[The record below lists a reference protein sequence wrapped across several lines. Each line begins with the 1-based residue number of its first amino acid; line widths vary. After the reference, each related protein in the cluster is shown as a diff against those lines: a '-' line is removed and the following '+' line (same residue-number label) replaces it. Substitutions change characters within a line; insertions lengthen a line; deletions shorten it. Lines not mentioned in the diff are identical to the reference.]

1 MKKVILFLWFGDEKP
16 PYIQWTLENF
26 RKMNPG
32 WEIRYIEYST
42 QQILDYKNPCDP
54 VMTKLYSEGRTF
66 QTMCNVTELY
76 REAYLDMHKDEI
88 VIYCDLDC
96 FPIAPFDNFLCSS
109 YNHGKDWMSWY
120 CGDKHEVR
128 MLGTGTAY
136 LPEIGLRLFKCDNW
150 CLCNNKDILFNQFLQ
165 LKANS
170 IMDTTLILHQGML
183 MNEQDIPIYNK
194 RNEDF
199 HNMNIQIGDN
209 FCLPQ
214 FTPIEH
220 YYSIERNK
228 LNIINTI
235 GENK

>member
-1 MKKVILFLWFGDEKP
+1 MKRVILFLWFGDEKP
-16 PYIQWTLENF
+16 PYIHWTLENF

-32 WEIRYIEYST
+32 WEIRYIEYSNE
-42 QQILDYKNPCDP
+42 QLLNYKDQDDPILVKSVEKNIRPHVNYIAD
-54 VMTKLYSEGRTF
+54 E
-66 QTMCNVTELY
+66 Y
-76 REAYLDMHKDEI
+76 RKIYLDEHKDELI
-88 VIYCDLDC
+88 MYCDLDC

-120 CGDKHEVR
+120 CENKHEVR
-128 MLGTGTAY
+128 ILGTGTAY
-136 LPEIGLRLFKCDNW
+136 LPDIGLRLFKCDNW

-170 IMDTTLILHQGML
+170 IMNNTLVLYQGML

-194 RNEDF
+194 RNENF
-199 HNMNIQIGDN
+199 HNMNIKLGDN

-220 YYSIERNK
+220 YYSIERNR
-228 LNIINTI
+228 LNIIDNM
-235 GENK
+235 GDKK

>member
-1 MKKVILFLWFGDEKP
+1 MKRVILFLWFGDEKP
-16 PYIQWTLENF
+16 PYIHWTLENF

-32 WEIRYIEYST
+32 WEIRYIEYSNE
-42 QQILDYKNPCDP
+42 QLLNYKDQDDPILVRSVEKNIRPHANYIAD
-54 VMTKLYSEGRTF
+54 E
-66 QTMCNVTELY
+66 Y
-76 REAYLDMHKDEI
+76 RKIYLDEHKDELI
-88 VIYCDLDC
+88 MYCDLDC

-120 CGDKHEVR
+120 CENKHEVR
-128 MLGTGTAY
+128 ILGTGTAY
-136 LPEIGLRLFKCDNW
+136 LPDIGLRLFKCDNW

-170 IMDTTLILHQGML
+170 IMNNTLILYQGML

-194 RNEDF
+194 RNENF
-199 HNMNIQIGDN
+199 HNMNIKLGDN

-220 YYSIERNK
+220 YYSIERNR
-228 LNIINTI
+228 LNIIDNM
-235 GENK
+235 GDKK

>member
-1 MKKVILFLWFGDEKP
+1 MNKVILFLWFGDEKP
-16 PYIQWTLENF
+16 PYIQWTLDNF

-32 WEIRYIEYST
+32 WEIRYIEYSNE
-42 QQILDYKNPCDP
+42 QLLNYKDQDDPILVRSVEKNIRPHANYIAD
-54 VMTKLYSEGRTF
+54 E
-66 QTMCNVTELY
+66 Y
-76 REAYLDMHKDEI
+76 RKIYLDEHKDELI
-88 VIYCDLDC
+88 MYCDLDC

-120 CGDKHEVR
+120 CENKHEVR
-128 MLGTGTAY
+128 ILGTGTAY
-136 LPEIGLRLFKCDNW
+136 LPDIGLRLFKCDNW

-170 IMDTTLILHQGML
+170 IMNNTLILYQGML

-194 RNEDF
+194 RNENF
-199 HNMNIQIGDN
+199 HNMNIKLGDN

-220 YYSIERNK
+220 YYSIERNR
-228 LNIINTI
+228 LNIIDNM
-235 GENK
+235 GDKK

>member
-1 MKKVILFLWFGDEKP
+1 MNKVILFLWFGDEKP
-16 PYIQWTLENF
+16 PYIQWTLDNF

-32 WEIRYIEYST
+32 WEIRYIEYSNE
-42 QQILDYKNPCDP
+42 QLLNYKDQDDPILVRSVEKNIRPHANYIAD
-54 VMTKLYSEGRTF
+54 E
-66 QTMCNVTELY
+66 Y
-76 REAYLDMHKDEI
+76 RKIYLDEHKDELI
-88 VIYCDLDC
+88 MYCDLDC

-120 CGDKHEVR
+120 CENKHEVR
-128 MLGTGTAY
+128 ILGTGTAY
-136 LPEIGLRLFKCDNW
+136 LPDIGLRLFKCDNW

-170 IMDTTLILHQGML
+170 IMNNTLILYQGML

-194 RNEDF
+194 RNENF
-199 HNMNIQIGDN
+199 HNMNIKLGDN

-220 YYSIERNK
+220 YYSMERNK
-228 LNIINTI
+228 LNKGAI
-235 GENK
+235 E